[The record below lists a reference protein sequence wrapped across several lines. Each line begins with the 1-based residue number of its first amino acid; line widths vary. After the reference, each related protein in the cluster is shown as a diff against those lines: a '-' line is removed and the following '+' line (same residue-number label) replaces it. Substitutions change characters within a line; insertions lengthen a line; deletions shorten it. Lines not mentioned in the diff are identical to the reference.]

1 VIGGTY
7 PYSLGIWM
15 VAMFGV
21 GVDFLADVA
30 DVQLL
35 DGVLFN

>member
-1 VIGGTY
+1 
-7 PYSLGIWM
+7 M
-15 VAMFGV
+15 VAMFGVGV